1 MEKKIK
7 IDSKNSLKL
16 NNNVGWLFIYKDQF
30 GRDIV
35 PTLVPVLNAG
45 IDLVFGIYKE
55 TGGKFTR
62 DSIMQID
69 TDALTDA
76 LIQATAIEATDLIN
90 ITWALAKNADE
101 DIPEPREW
109 VRQFDT
115 FPVDVIAPEVFKMLF
130 KGMVST
136 KNSRRLQNLFENLQ
150 PSLTSTNSSSLEV
163 VED

>member
-1 MEKKIK
+1 MEKKVK

-55 TGGKFTR
+55 TGGKFTK

-150 PSLTSTNSSSLEV
+150 PSLTSTNSSSQEA

>member
-1 MEKKIK
+1 MEKNIK

-55 TGGKFTR
+55 TGGKFTK

-76 LIQATAIEATDLIN
+76 MIQATAIEATDLIN

-150 PSLTSTNSSSLEV
+150 PSLTSTNSSSQEA

>member
-1 MEKKIK
+1 MEKKVK

-55 TGGKFTR
+55 TGGKFTK

-150 PSLTSTNSSSLEV
+150 PSLTSTSSSSQEA

>member
-7 IDSKNSLKL
+7 IDSKNSIKL

-35 PTLVPVLNAG
+35 PTLIPVLNAG

-55 TGGKFTR
+55 TGGKL
-62 DSIMQID
+62 DKDAIMSID

-76 LIQATAIEATDLIN
+76 LISASGIEMVDMIN
-90 ITWALAKNADE
+90 MVWALAKNADE
-101 DIPEPREW
+101 DIEEPREW
-109 VRQFDT
+109 VKQFDT
-115 FPVDVIAPEVFKMLF
+115 FPMDIIGPALFEMVFKS
-130 KGMVST
+130 MVST
-136 KNSRRLQNLFENLQ
+136 KNLKRLQNLKESLQ
-150 PSLTSTNSSSLEV
+150 PESTSTRSSSQEA

>member
-1 MEKKIK
+1 MEKKVK
-7 IDSKNSLKL
+7 IDSKNSIKL

-45 IDLVFGIYKE
+45 IDLVFGIYRE
-55 TGGKFTR
+55 TGGKFTK
-62 DSIMQID
+62 DSIMAID
-69 TDALTDA
+69 TDAVTDA

-90 ITWALAKNADE
+90 ITWALAKNADDE
-101 DIPEPREW
+101 IPEPREW

-115 FPVDVIAPEVFKMLF
+115 FPVDIIAPEVFKMLY

-136 KNSRRLQNLFENLQ
+136 KNLKRLQNLFESLQ
-150 PSLTSTNSSSLEV
+150 PNLTSTNSSSQEA

>member
-1 MEKKIK
+1 MEKKVK
-7 IDSKNSLKL
+7 IDSKNSIKL

-45 IDLVFGIYKE
+45 IDLVFGIYRE
-55 TGGKFTR
+55 TGGKFTK
-62 DSIMQID
+62 DSIMAID
-69 TDALTDA
+69 TDAVTDA

-90 ITWALAKNADE
+90 ITWALAKNADDE
-101 DIPEPREW
+101 IPEPREW

-115 FPVDVIAPEVFKMLF
+115 FPVDIIAPEVFKMLY

-136 KNSRRLQNLFENLQ
+136 KNLKRLQNLFESLQ
-150 PSLTSTNSSSLEV
+150 PNLTSTSSSSQEA

>member
-7 IDSKNSLKL
+7 IDSKNNLKL

-55 TGGKFTR
+55 TGGKFTK

-150 PSLTSTNSSSLEV
+150 PSLTSTNSSSQEA